1 MHSSNC
7 NKLYEDKK
15 KLEIKTNII
24 NSYSD
29 FENQCYSLLNKIE
42 TYNKKELSIK
52 LTKLYSDEKEKNKIN
67 FILKDHSI
75 NDIIN
80 NWKKN
85 SNKFKKYNALD
96 NGFDE
101 NGNRLLLNMKLVLYI
116 LKINLFLFHRNI
128 SYGVVMN

>member
-7 NKLYEDKK
+7 NKLYEDEK
-15 KLEIKTNII
+15 KLEINTNII

-29 FENQCYSLLNKIE
+29 FENQCYSLLNKID

-52 LTKLYSDEKEKNKIN
+52 LTKLYSEEKEKNKIN
-67 FILKDHSI
+67 FTLKDHSI
-75 NDIIN
+75 NDIIK

-96 NGFDE
+96 NAFDE
-101 NGNRLLLNMKLVLYI
+101 NGNRLLF
-116 LKINLFLFHRNI
+116 KI
-128 SYGVVMN
+128 